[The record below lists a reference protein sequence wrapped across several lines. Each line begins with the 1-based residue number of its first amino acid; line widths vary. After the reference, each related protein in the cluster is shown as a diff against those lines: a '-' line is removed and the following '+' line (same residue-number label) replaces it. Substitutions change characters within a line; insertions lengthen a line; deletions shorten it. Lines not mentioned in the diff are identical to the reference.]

1 MIAAADGP
9 TPAPDRL
16 GLLAQYGLLAGPLL
30 TMLDS
35 SIVNVAVAPIAAEL
49 HTGLATV
56 GWTVSGYLLAL
67 GVGLAGTS
75 FLARRF
81 GTRAVYLAS
90 LIGFTL
96 ASAGCA
102 AAPTI
107 EALITARVLQGL
119 LGAPL
124 VPLAM
129 SMLLGGRGSARSI
142 SPAAGMMLFLAP
154 ALGPTL
160 GGGLIALGGW
170 RTVFLVNIPVG
181 LVAVLAARRI
191 PTHLAPGR
199 APTAPFDLRGL
210 VLLAAGLTGVL
221 FGTSQGGTSGWASPM
236 SWATLAG
243 GVLLLAGYTAWA
255 FHCPHPILDLA
266 LLRRRIPTLALLL
279 CALASVVTFAAVFL
293 LPVFMQ
299 SVQGHSAAAT
309 GLALLPQGIVT
320 GLGTVLGRSLLTRTS
335 IRTTVVAGFA
345 ILTVASL
352 GLLAIDA
359 HTSLAVT
366 ATILTGRAAAIGLV
380 ITPLLYAITSTLD
393 THQLADANSLFNIW
407 QRIAGSLGIG
417 LIAALFTTQTHTHG
431 PVPALHTTAL
441 LLTAIAAAAALA
453 AILLPN
459 QRVDV
464 DTPGAGIDVGT
475 AGSQPRDTGRADPFT
490 TLS

>member
-1 MIAAADGP
+1 MTATGDD
-9 TPAPDRL
+9 PAPGPDRL
-16 GLLAQYGLLAGPLL
+16 GVIAQYGLLAGPLL

-35 SIVNVAVAPIAAEL
+35 SIVNVAVAPIAGEL

-67 GVGLAGTS
+67 GVGLAGAS
-75 FLARRF
+75 FLARRL
-81 GTRAVYLAS
+81 GTRAVYVVS

-102 AAPTI
+102 GAPTI
-107 EALITARVLQGL
+107 ELLITARVLQGL

-142 SPAAGMMLFLAP
+142 SPAAGVMLFLAP

-221 FGTSQGGTSGWASPM
+221 FGASRGGTSGWASPM
-236 SWATLAG
+236 SWAMLAG
-243 GVLLLAGYTAWA
+243 GVLLLAGYTTWA

-279 CALASVVTFAAVFL
+279 CAL
-293 LPVFMQ
+293 
-299 SVQGHSAAAT
+299 
-309 GLALLPQGIVT
+309 
-320 GLGTVLGRSLLTRTS
+320 GLGRHLRR
-335 IRTTVVAGFA
+335 R
-345 ILTVASL
+345 
-352 GLLAIDA
+352 
-359 HTSLAVT
+359 
-366 ATILTGRAAAIGLV
+366 
-380 ITPLLYAITSTLD
+380 
-393 THQLADANSLFNIW
+393 
-407 QRIAGSLGIG
+407 
-417 LIAALFTTQTHTHG
+417 
-431 PVPALHTTAL
+431 VPAAGVSCNPCKATAPRRPDSRCCPK
-441 LLTAIAAAAALA
+441 ASS
-453 AILLPN
+453 
-459 QRVDV
+459 
-464 DTPGAGIDVGT
+464 PGWVPSSAG
-475 AGSQPRDTGRADPFT
+475 AC
-490 TLS
+490 